1 MDQSI
6 ISTLLELLQTERNN
20 ISKYKNQKGQKS
32 NYDSYLSLLVLI
44 FCRHALKPLLLPLA
58 KTDTGL
64 AAFVC
69 CVPHVAHITV
79 CQMVHDSPLASPHH
93 FIQHLA
99 LWGRLQ
105 APVEVCDAARCN
117 TSRRG
122 PSARRRQS
130 ALAGLRLSSPR
141 SSSCIN
147 ICPQL
152 CRMQTGSFSFSR
164 GEGLV
169 LCFVFLCMV
178 RNGRTRA

>member
-6 ISTLLELLQTERNN
+6 ISTLLKLLQTERNN
-20 ISKYKNQKGQKS
+20 ISKYKNQKGQKW

-44 FCRHALKPLLLPLA
+44 FCRHALKPLLLPPA

-64 AAFVC
+64 AAFMC
-69 CVPHVAHITV
+69 CIPHIAHITV
-79 CQMVHDSPLASPHH
+79 SQMVHDPPPASPHH

-105 APVEVCDAARCN
+105 APVEVCVAARCN
-117 TSRRG
+117 TSLRG
-122 PSARRRQS
+122 PSARRRQTE
-130 ALAGLRLSSPR
+130 LAGLNLSSPR
-141 SSSCIN
+141 CSSCIN

-152 CRMQTGSFSFSR
+152 GRMRNGSFSFSR
-164 GEGLV
+164 GERLV

-178 RNGRTRA
+178 RNGCTRA